1 MNQTPAPNPVPS
13 AQKQVLIGLR
23 DINMVRENRTILRDI
38 CLDIHRNDFIA
49 ITGPNGGGKTTLLR
63 IILRL
68 LTPTT
73 GTVTYFDPEGMAADR
88 LPIGYLP
95 QKNMIDSR
103 FPITVME
110 VVASGLI
117 GAKGLPREE
126 KDEKIREIIEL
137 MELSSHARQS
147 IGELSGGQL
156 QRALLGRAFHTS
168 PEFLVLDEP
177 LSYLDKRFEERLYD
191 IVRQLAAEKTIIL
204 VSHEMSVIGGMAGRH
219 LIVDHT
225 VHECSGHHHF
235 IPSDCR

>member
-156 QRALLGRAFHTS
+156 QRALPVQPCRQMYRKRHNGFH
-168 PEFLVLDEP
+168 
-177 LSYLDKRFEERLYD
+177 RRR
-191 IVRQLAAEKTIIL
+191 RQC
-204 VSHEMSVIGGMAGRH
+204 GMF
-219 LIVDHT
+219 D
-225 VHECSGHHHF
+225 VH
-235 IPSDCR
+235 